1 MKIDSFRGK
10 YFFLSNFFVSD
21 IRYNGLTFLNNEAAF
36 QAQKCPERANEFC
49 GLNPSDA
56 KRLGRKVWL
65 RSDWET
71 VKDKVMYDVCH
82 AKFSQNAELRKQ
94 LLKTGDVELIERNT
108 WGDRVWG
115 VCGGVGENRLGR
127 ILMRIR
133 DEMRVV
139 D

>member
-1 MKIDSFRGK
+1 M
-10 YFFLSNFFVSD
+10 SD

-49 GLNPSDA
+49 RLNPSDA
-56 KRLGRKVWL
+56 KRLGRKVRL

-94 LLKTGDVELIERNT
+94 LLKTGDVELIEGNA

-133 DEMRVV
+133 DEMRGV